1 MNKTLK
7 AIALSLLLG
16 ICFVPSTSFAQ
27 QFFSQSEKDVENTN
41 DSKEEAN
48 NGPIGSGLAILVAAG
63 AGYAVLKNRNK

>member
-1 MNKTLK
+1 MNKTFK

-27 QFFSQSEKDVENTN
+27 QFFSKSEKDVENTN

>member
-27 QFFSQSEKDVENTN
+27 QFFSESEEVENTN
-41 DSKEEAN
+41 DSEREPN
-48 NGPIGSGLAILVAAG
+48 RSPIGSGLAILVAAG